1 NLVTLSACNTA
12 VGKYYKGE
20 GIVSLG
26 RGCMYAG
33 VPNAMMS
40 LWSVADRP
48 TKDIMQYFYEE
59 MDKGTSY
66 ARALHKAKLR
76 YLASAD
82 NLTADPYYW
91 GAFIYLGQPSDR
103 TVHSDGKIGWAIGF
117 VLVGI
122 LIAGG
127 AFFIR
132 KR

>member
-1 NLVTLSACNTA
+1 
-12 VGKYYKGE
+12 
-20 GIVSLG
+20 SLA
-26 RGCMYAG
+26 RGFMYAG
-33 VPNAMMS
+33 VPNVMMS

-91 GAFIYLGQPSDR
+91 GAFIYLGQPTDNTSQPAAKMWLG
-103 TVHSDGKIGWAIGF
+103 VGALLILVLAIG
-117 VLVGI
+117 VL
-122 LIAGG
+122 L
-127 AFFIR
+127 FLRR
-132 KR
+132 KFLL